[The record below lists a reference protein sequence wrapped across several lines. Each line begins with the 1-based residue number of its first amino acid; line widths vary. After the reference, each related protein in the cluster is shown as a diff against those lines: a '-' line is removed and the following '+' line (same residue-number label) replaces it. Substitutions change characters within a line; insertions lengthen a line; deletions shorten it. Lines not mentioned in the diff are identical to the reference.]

1 MKKKIKVGLII
12 GQLIRGGGAEKQI
25 IAIAEGLNKEHF
37 DPYVISLS
45 ETSLYT
51 GQNQPQSFRVYAL
64 RRRSHFDV
72 IRLVQLIK
80 IFKKEKFDIVHS
92 FLPSDNFYTFLA
104 SKTAGIK
111 KVITSSRAC
120 YYEKNFLKRT
130 ANKIIYRKSP
140 LVIANSRAGIK
151 FLNEFY
157 GCDIPKLRLLYNG
170 VEDVTRVAKGKCQL
184 KEEIALN
191 DSTLL
196 CSIGRL
202 DYQKNHEVSISIMPK
217 IIKNNNKIKF
227 VIIGTGV
234 LHEKL
239 QSMIQNLKLQNH
251 VFLLGKREDVY
262 DILLESDIFILSS
275 RYEGLPNVILEA
287 MSAAKPVIATNI
299 GGSAELI
306 IDNQNGFLI
315 EKNDKQALLRKL
327 DLLIEDENLR
337 VRMGKEGRKIAQEKF
352 SMEIMIEKAEAIY
365 RELAM
370 K

>member
-1 MKKKIKVGLII
+1 
-12 GQLIRGGGAEKQI
+12 
-25 IAIAEGLNKEHF
+25 
-37 DPYVISLS
+37 
-45 ETSLYT
+45 
-51 GQNQPQSFRVYAL
+51 
-64 RRRSHFDV
+64 
-72 IRLVQLIK
+72 
-80 IFKKEKFDIVHS
+80 
-92 FLPSDNFYTFLA
+92 
-104 SKTAGIK
+104 
-111 KVITSSRAC
+111 
-120 YYEKNFLKRT
+120 
-130 ANKIIYRKSP
+130 
-140 LVIANSRAGIK
+140 
-151 FLNEFY
+151 
-157 GCDIPKLRLLYNG
+157 
-170 VEDVTRVAKGKCQL
+170 
-184 KEEIALN
+184 
-191 DSTLL
+191 
-196 CSIGRL
+196 
-202 DYQKNHEVSISIMPK
+202 MPK